1 MAVTFSELRPGFASA
16 GFSFRWWRHSNSPV
30 IRLDEHVTST
40 HLVLRIGLAG
50 TSWPPARRVR
60 TEAPYRAEEAM
71 TLQSRN
77 LDSPDEMRKFDNGE
91 FAVVNLP
98 GTNVGRAVFQPGW
111 RWSNDVKP
119 LAGTESCQAA
129 HTGYIISGHMHEDG
143 RWRRGRCRSW

>member
-1 MAVTFSELRPGFASA
+1 
-16 GFSFRWWRHSNSPV
+16 
-30 IRLDEHVTST
+30 
-40 HLVLRIGLAG
+40 
-50 TSWPPARRVR
+50 
-60 TEAPYRAEEAM
+60 M

-129 HTGYIISGHMHEDG
+129 HTGYIISGHMHVKMDDG
-143 RWRRGRCRSW
+143 AEADLGPGDAFIISPGHDAWIVGDEACVGLDWSAAADYAKSAE